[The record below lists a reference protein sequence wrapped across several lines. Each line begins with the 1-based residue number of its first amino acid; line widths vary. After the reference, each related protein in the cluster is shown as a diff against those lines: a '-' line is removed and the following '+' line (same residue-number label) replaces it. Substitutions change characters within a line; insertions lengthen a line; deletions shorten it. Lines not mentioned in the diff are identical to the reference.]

1 MLWAIYQRAQSA
13 FKALNNRSV
22 NRELFARYQVTF
34 LMFLGG
40 IGGVVIMFVGLI
52 ASIRVQSIHQ
62 AIMNRSLGK
71 RGRPCTDMSPH

>member
-34 LMFLGG
+34 SNVLGRDRRRG
-40 IGGVVIMFVGLI
+40 DHVRRPDCVDTG
-52 ASIRVQSIHQ
+52 
-62 AIMNRSLGK
+62 AIYPS
-71 RGRPCTDMSPH
+71 SHHE